1 MEKEYEFYEKGVVE
15 DLIFLAV
22 GVVVIGVVVLI
33 GINIM
38 VTTEANVDTGSLT
51 TDQQTDAN
59 AAIDGTFELMN
70 DTVSNYGIVIIAV
83 LGALA
88 IGAIMGYLVFFRG
101 GGRGVGAG
109 AM

>member
-1 MEKEYEFYEKGVVE
+1 MEADYEYQEEGVVE

-22 GVVVIGVVVLI
+22 GVVVIGVVVMI

-38 VTTEANVDTGSLT
+38 VTTESNVDTGGLT
-51 TDQQTDAN
+51 TAQQTDAN

-88 IGAIMGYLVFFRG
+88 IGAIMSYLVFFRG
-101 GGRGVGAG
+101 GRSGNAG